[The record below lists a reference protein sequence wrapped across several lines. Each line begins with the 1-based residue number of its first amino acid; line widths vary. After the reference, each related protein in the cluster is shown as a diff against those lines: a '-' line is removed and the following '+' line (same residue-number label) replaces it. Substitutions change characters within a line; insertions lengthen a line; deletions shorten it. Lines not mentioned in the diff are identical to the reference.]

1 MLYQVNQLEGQ
12 INRAR
17 TTSVADNKVSKAIR
31 ENINSDSPGGREK
44 KERNPKMEK
53 NRLSSLKRIMTNE
66 INKITDDQ
74 IRGTDLD
81 TDFTMGIA
89 LVAIA
94 LVGAFVYY
102 QLKNSERSLP
112 MTAKNRLD

>member
-1 MLYQVNQLEGQ
+1 
-12 INRAR
+12 
-17 TTSVADNKVSKAIR
+17 VSKAIR
-31 ENINSDSPGGREK
+31 EKVKGDEPTRQDK

-53 NRLSSLKRIMTNE
+53 NRLSSLKRIMNLE
-66 INKITDDQ
+66 INKITDDD

-89 LVAIA
+89 LVVIA

-102 QLKNSERSLP
+102 QLKNSDRSLP